1 MQALR
6 RATAQALPGLR
17 RMASAAETTQD
28 KIWAPYMPVA
38 QPTAEAAKKAVNKEM
53 VGFMLLG
60 PVGVAFMLYDYVI
73 GLEEEHHVTIPPY
86 PWMRIRR
93 VAGMPWGEDGL
104 FEGHPRVATEWP
116 PAEGTPAKHH

>member
-6 RATAQALPGLR
+6 RSANAVIPGLR
-17 RMASAAETTQD
+17 RMATDASMNAD
-28 KIWAPYMPVA
+28 KFWAPYFPKP
-38 QPTAEAAKKAVNKEM
+38 QITAEQVKKNVSKEM

-60 PVGVAFMLYDYVI
+60 PIGAGFMLYDFII

-93 VAGMPWGEDGL
+93 VPGMPWGEDGL
-104 FEGHPRVATEWP
+104 FEGHPRVAKVWP
-116 PAEGTPAKHH
+116 PEEGAEAGHH